1 MSDRS
6 VWIPKQIAIIGCGMI
21 GASWAAYFLSKGIEV
36 VAFAPESGT
45 PDTFAERVQ
54 LAKQSIPD
62 VPGITVAPAR
72 LLISRSQADAV
83 AKADLIV
90 ENAPENVELKC
101 ELISCL
107 QSQALPT
114 AIIAS
119 STSSLKHSDIA
130 SKSADPT
137 RVVIAHPFNPPHL
150 IPLVELFGIDPE
162 VVECLRAF
170 YQAIGKQPVVMNK
183 EMIGHVANRLTAA
196 LWREA
201 LYMLQEGVASA
212 ADIDT
217 AVTAGPGLRWA
228 IQGPFLTYHLGGGGG
243 GIRHYLEHLGPSQQ
257 KRWASLGEPRMDQT
271 LTEQIVAG
279 VELATDGRSLEELG
293 RYRDELLVAIA
304 ACLKQAK

>member
-72 LLISRSQADAV
+72 LLISRSQADTV

-162 VVECLRAF
+162 VVERLRAF

-293 RYRDELLVAIA
+293 SYRDELLVAIA

>member
-1 MSDRS
+1 MSERS

-36 VAFAPESGT
+36 VAFAPESGA

-62 VPGITVAPAR
+62 VPGMTVAPAR

-90 ENAPENVELKC
+90 ENAPENVELKS

-130 SKSADPT
+130 SKSANPT

-162 VVECLRAF
+162 VVERLRAF

-228 IQGPFLTYHLGGGGG
+228 IQGPFLTYHLGGGEG

-257 KRWASLGEPRMDQT
+257 KRWANLGEPRMDQT

-293 RYRDELLVAIA
+293 SYRDELLVAIA